1 MQHAGRML
9 LAAGLDGG
17 HTFIFIPQG
26 MKMQIES
33 VTRTFGVGNIY
44 SVKQAQKTTSS
55 YRDLSFF
62 ISCMLLYNPKEVFHL
77 K

>member
-1 MQHAGRML
+1 MQHAGGML

-33 VTRTFGVGNIY
+33 VTRTSGEGNIY
-44 SVKQAQKTTSS
+44 SVKQINKNSKIIKITVDKTEAM
-55 YRDLSFF
+55 
-62 ISCMLLYNPKEVFHL
+62 C
-77 K
+77 

>member
-1 MQHAGRML
+1 MQHAGGML

-33 VTRTFGVGNIY
+33 VTRTSGVGNIY
-44 SVKQAQKTTSS
+44 SVKQAQE
-55 YRDLSFF
+55 
-62 ISCMLLYNPKEVFHL
+62 M
-77 K
+77 